1 MRFLWITPLLLCT
14 LVSAATAA
22 PAPKLAITALEQLP
36 TPLPIPY
43 AERADATAAVAAAK
57 ARAKAQG
64 KLLLIDL
71 GGNWCGDCR
80 VLAGVMALPQMK
92 AFLAK
97 HYVTVMVDV
106 GRFDRNLNIPA
117 HYGITKRLEG
127 VPALLIVDPQ
137 TDRLLNPGRIAAL
150 ADARA
155 MTPQAIGAWLARW
168 TK

>member
-1 MRFLWITPLLLCT
+1 MRYLWLTFLLLCT
-14 LVSAATAA
+14 LTSAVTAA

-36 TPLPIPY
+36 MPLPAPY
-43 AERADATAAVAAAK
+43 AEWADAAAAVAAGK
-57 ARAKAQG
+57 MRAKAQD

-117 HYGITKRLEG
+117 QYGITKRLEG

-137 TDRLLNPGRIAAL
+137 TDRLLNPGRVAAL

-155 MTPQAIGAWLARW
+155 MTPQAIAEWLARW